1 MAMPTRQVEQRLVRR
16 ARRGDAA
23 ALEEIIAIFQGPL
36 QAYLTRQSGSRE
48 LAEDLAQETFVRVLG
63 NLDRFDDRF
72 RFSTWLY
79 TIGRRLWMNHL
90 SKHRPVAD
98 SEHVESRGAAQELPG
113 ALAMRGEQRTRLRRL
128 LDAALDTLNGTQR
141 EMVLLFHQQGM
152 GVGEIARQ
160 ANLPEGTVKSH
171 LFRARRRM
179 LEMIRSDAVD
189 HAFAEEVL
197 R

>member
-1 MAMPTRQVEQRLVRR
+1 MALPSREVEQRLLRR

-23 ALEEIIAIFQGPL
+23 AMEEIISAFQGPL
-36 QAYLTRQSGSRE
+36 QVFLSRLCGSRE

-79 TIGRRLWMNHL
+79 TIARRLWMNHI

-98 SEHVESRGAAQELPG
+98 SEHVERRGGVEEMPVAQAA
-113 ALAMRGEQRTRLRRL
+113 RREQRTRLRRL
-128 LDAALDTLNGTQR
+128 LDRALGALSGPQR
-141 EMVLLFHQQGM
+141 EMVLLFHQQGW
-152 GVGEIARQ
+152 GVQDIARRS
-160 ANLPEGTVKSH
+160 NLPEGTVKSH
-171 LFRARRRM
+171 LYRARRRM
-179 LEMIRSDAVD
+179 LEVIQRDA
-189 HAFAEEVL
+189 AETALAEEVL

>member
-1 MAMPTRQVEQRLVRR
+1 MALPSREVEQRLLRR

-23 ALEEIIAIFQGPL
+23 AIESLVGIFQGPL
-36 QAYLTRQSGSRE
+36 QAFLQRLCGSPE

-79 TIGRRLWMNHL
+79 TIARRLWMNHIN
-90 SKHRPVAD
+90 KHRPVPD
-98 SEHVESRGAAQELPG
+98 SEHVESRRGHDELPG
-113 ALAMRGEQRTRLRRL
+113 VLASQQEQRTRLRRL
-128 LDAALDTLNGTQR
+128 LDRALDVLSGPQR
-141 EMVLLFHQQGM
+141 EMVLLFHQQGW

-179 LEMIRSDAVD
+179 LELIRRDAVD
-189 HAFAEEVL
+189 SALAEEML

>member
-1 MAMPTRQVEQRLVRR
+1 MALPSREVEQRLLRR
-16 ARRGDAA
+16 ARRGDPAA
-23 ALEEIIAIFQGPL
+23 TETLIGLFQGPL
-36 QAYLTRQSGSRE
+36 QAYLHRLGGDRE

-63 NLDRFDDRF
+63 NLGRFDDRF

-90 SKHRPVAD
+90 NKHRPRAD
-98 SEHVESRGAAQELPG
+98 SEHVESRGGGEAPM
-113 ALAMRGEQRTRLRRL
+113 ALAARQEQRTRLRRL
-128 LDAALDTLNGTQR
+128 LDRALEVLSAPQR
-141 EMVLLFHQQGM
+141 EMVVLFHQQGW
-152 GVGEIARQ
+152 GVGEIARR

-179 LEMIRSDAVD
+179 LEEIRRDALEA
-189 HAFAEEVL
+189 AFAEEVL

>member
-1 MAMPTRQVEQRLVRR
+1 MALPSREVEQRLLRR

-23 ALEEIIAIFQGPL
+23 AIEELIGLFQGPL
-36 QAYLTRQSGSRE
+36 QAFLTRLGGSRE

-90 SKHRPVAD
+90 NKHRPRAD
-98 SEHVESRGAAQELPG
+98 SEHVEGQGGTQEMPGTLASRL
-113 ALAMRGEQRTRLRRL
+113 EQRTRLRRL
-128 LDAALDTLNGTQR
+128 LDRALDALSGPQR
-141 EMVLLFHQQGM
+141 DMVLLFHQQGW
-152 GVGEIARQ
+152 GIGEIARQ
-160 ANLPEGTVKSH
+160 SNLPEGTVKSH

-179 LEMIRSDAVD
+179 LEEISRDASAI
-189 HAFAEEVL
+189 AFAEEVL

>member
-1 MAMPTRQVEQRLVRR
+1 MALPSREVEQRLLRR

-23 ALEEIIAIFQGPL
+23 AMETLVSIFQGPL
-36 QAYLTRQSGSRE
+36 QAFLLRLCRSPE

-79 TIGRRLWMNHL
+79 TIARRLWMNHIN
-90 SKHRPVAD
+90 KHRPVPD
-98 SEHVESRGAAQELPG
+98 SEHVESRGGRDEMPG
-113 ALAMRGEQRTRLRRL
+113 AIAARQEQRTRLRRL
-128 LDAALDTLNGTQR
+128 LDRALDALSGPQR
-141 EMVLLFHQQGM
+141 EMVLLFHQQGW

-179 LEMIRSDAVD
+179 LGLIRSDASD
-189 HAFAEEVL
+189 RAFAEEAMQ
-197 R
+197 

>member
-1 MAMPTRQVEQRLVRR
+1 MALPSREVEQRLLRR

-23 ALEEIIAIFQGPL
+23 AIESLVGIFQGPL
-36 QAYLTRQSGSRE
+36 QAFLQRLCGSPD

-79 TIGRRLWMNHL
+79 TIARRLWMNHIN
-90 SKHRPVAD
+90 KHRPVPD
-98 SEHVESRGAAQELPG
+98 SEHVESRRGHDELPG
-113 ALAMRGEQRTRLRRL
+113 P
-128 LDAALDTLNGTQR
+128 QR
-141 EMVLLFHQQGM
+141 EMVLLFHQQGW

-179 LEMIRSDAVD
+179 LELIRRDAVD
-189 HAFAEEVL
+189 SALAEEVL

>member
-1 MAMPTRQVEQRLVRR
+1 MALPSREVEQRLLRR

-23 ALEEIIAIFQGPL
+23 ATETLIGLFQGPL
-36 QAYLTRQSGSRE
+36 QGFLLRLCGSRE

-79 TIGRRLWMNHL
+79 TIARRLWMNHIN
-90 SKHRPVAD
+90 KHRPVPD
-98 SEHVESRGAAQELPG
+98 SEHVESRGGTQELPV
-113 ALAMRGEQRTRLRRL
+113 AMASRHEQRTRLRRL
-128 LDAALDTLNGTQR
+128 LDRALTVLSAPQR
-141 EMVLLFHQQGM
+141 EMVLLFHQQGW

-179 LEMIRSDAVD
+179 LEEISRDAAEV
-189 HAFAEEVL
+189 AFAEEVL

>member
-1 MAMPTRQVEQRLVRR
+1 MQ
-16 ARRGDAA
+16 
-23 ALEEIIAIFQGPL
+23 EIIAIFQGPL
-36 QAYLTRQSGSRE
+36 QAYLTRQCGSRE

-63 NLDRFDDRF
+63 NLARFDDRF

-113 ALAMRGEQRTRLRRL
+113 MIAMRQEQRTRLCRL
-128 LDAALDTLNGTQR
+128 LDAALDALNGTQR

-179 LEMIRSDAVD
+179 LEVIRADAVD

>member
-1 MAMPTRQVEQRLVRR
+1 MALPSREVEQRLLRR
-16 ARRGDAA
+16 ARRGDDAA
-23 ALEEIIAIFQGPL
+23 MEAIILAFQGPL
-36 QAYLTRQSGSRE
+36 QAFLARLCGSRE

-79 TIGRRLWMNHL
+79 TIARRLWMNHL
-90 SKHRPVAD
+90 NKHRPVAD
-98 SEHVESRGAAQELPG
+98 SEHVERRGGGDEMPVVQAA
-113 ALAMRGEQRTRLRRL
+113 RREQRTRLRRL
-128 LDAALDTLNGTQR
+128 LDRALDALSAPQR
-141 EMVLLFHQQGM
+141 EMVLLFHQQGW
-152 GVGEIARQ
+152 GVQDISRQ

-179 LEMIRSDAVD
+179 LEVIREDA
-189 HAFAEEVL
+189 AEIALAEEVL